1 MEMMILWIILIV
13 FFIASDALTGT
24 LMTIWFAIGAF
35 AALVISLMGL
45 GVPLQIIFFLV
56 VSAVMFFFTK
66 PVAQKSLKRTL
77 VKTNI
82 DAITEKSGQM
92 TKTVS
97 ELEYG
102 EVKVDGKYW
111 VAITN
116 DRETIEQGETV
127 DVIGVEGV
135 KLIVKRREN

>member
-35 AALVISLMGL
+35 VALVVSLL
-45 GVPLQIIFFLV
+45 GIGVSWQIIFFLV
-56 VSAVMFFFTK
+56 VSAIMFFFTK

-82 DAITEKSGQM
+82 DAITEKSGEV
-92 TKTVS
+92 TKTIT

-102 EVKVDGKYW
+102 EVKVDGKFW
-111 VAITN
+111 TAIAGN
-116 DRETIEQGETV
+116 SMTIEKGETV